1 MNLIVIVKLILV
13 VTLCIFCSLSD
24 LIRNIIP
31 NRVLFS
37 YFFVG
42 VSINVFCW
50 IKESYFWEQLVGIGL
65 LWSISVILYVF
76 HIWAAGDC
84 KLLMVLAILIPYET
98 YIKSFSPLF
107 SLILVVVFSFALSYI
122 YLIVDS
128 VYHSIKRK
136 KIISKSNLIAGT
148 KTFLIRYI
156 SNLSYITMIDL
167 IIRLVFP
174 NFFTRFW
181 ILIAA
186 INICTI
192 LLLRTIKLISLYN
205 KYIVPC
211 LIVICL
217 ILKIVSGVQAITVSM
232 MIHYLIVL
240 AAMLLRLLISE
251 YNYEEINTSD
261 VRKGM
266 ILSMSDTML
275 FVNSK
280 IKGLPMLS
288 TEDLRSRLT
297 DEEANSVVKW
307 GKSKLGK
314 KTVKIVKKTPFAIFI
329 SLGVIIFVALGVFIS

>member
-13 VTLCIFCSLSD
+13 ISLCIYCSLSD
-24 LIRNIIP
+24 LISNIIP
-31 NRVLFS
+31 NRLLLA
-37 YFFVG
+37 YFFAG
-42 VSINVFCW
+42 AAIDVFCW
-50 IKESYFWEQLVGIGL
+50 INESYLWEQLAGIGL

-84 KLLMVLAILIPYET
+84 KLLMVLALLIPYET
-98 YIKSFSPLF
+98 YIKSFNPLF
-107 SLILVVVFSFALSYI
+107 SPVLSVVFSFALSYI

-136 KIISKSNLIAGT
+136 KIISKGNLINGT
-148 KTFLIRYI
+148 KSFLIRYI
-156 SNLSYITMIDL
+156 SNLSYITIIDL
-167 IIRLVFP
+167 SIRLIFP
-174 NFFTRFW
+174 DFFARFG
-181 ILIAA
+181 ILIVA

-192 LLLRTIKLISLYN
+192 LFIRKIKLISLYN
-205 KYIVPC
+205 KFIVPC

-217 ILKIVSGVQAITVSM
+217 VMKIILGIQVITVRM
-232 MIHYLIVL
+232 TVHYLIVL
-240 AAMLLRLLISE
+240 AAMLFRLLISE

-266 ILSMSDTML
+266 ILSTSDTML

-280 IKGLPMLS
+280 IKGLPMIS

-297 DEEANSVVKW
+297 DEEASSVVKW
-307 GKSKLGK
+307 GKSKSGK
-314 KTVKIVKKTPFAIFI
+314 KTVKIVRKTPFAIFI